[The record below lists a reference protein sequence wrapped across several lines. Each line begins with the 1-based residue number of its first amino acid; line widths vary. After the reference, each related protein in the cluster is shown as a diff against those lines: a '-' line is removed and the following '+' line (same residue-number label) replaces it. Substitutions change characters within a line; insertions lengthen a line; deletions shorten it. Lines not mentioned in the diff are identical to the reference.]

1 MTCRIALVQPIANPI
16 AKDDRDL
23 IEAVNFVARAKNAG
37 ADFVCMPERYPG
49 PWRVPGVFD
58 PTPRLAEAA
67 AKHGVTAIYGT
78 ITQASPDDATVQ
90 SLVCIAF
97 GDGRAPVSYR
107 GTSKESPVFDTV
119 HGKIGLV
126 TASEAYMPGITRGL
140 ARRGAELIFIPTGT
154 DKGRLWQDW
163 RNLIQTRANENL
175 AIVTTTQV
183 LFSPTDR
190 GLAMVAAPGEVLLEN
205 TAAGLF
211 FADVSVARMCELRA
225 GGNAEASSRPGTT
238 IL

>member
-1 MTCRIALVQPIANPI
+1 MTFRIALVQPIANPI

-23 IEAVNFVARAKNAG
+23 VEAVNFVARAKNAG

-67 AKHGVTAIYGT
+67 AKHGVTTIYGT
-78 ITQASPDDATVQ
+78 ITQVSPDDATVQ
-90 SLVCIAF
+90 SLICMAF

-107 GTSKESPVFDTV
+107 GTGNEFPLFDTA

-126 TASEAYMPGITRGL
+126 TASEAYMPGITRAL
-140 ARRGAELIFIPTGT
+140 ALRGAELIFMPTGT
-154 DKGRLWQDW
+154 DKGKLWESW
-163 RNLIQTRANENL
+163 RNLIRARAEENL
-175 AIVTTTQV
+175 AIVATTQN
-183 LFSPTDR
+183 LLGPGER

-211 FADVSVARMCELRA
+211 FADVSLARLRELRA
-225 GGNAEASSRPGTT
+225 GSDAEASARPGMT